1 MIMIASRIS
10 STLATS
16 MAGALVISNYQLS
29 WTDFH
34 IFLFFFGGV
43 VPKML
48 REGGSWCIV
57 FCYQIHSHGSPLE
70 YMRSKA

>member
-34 IFLFFFGGV
+34 IFYWGGAKNV
-43 VPKML
+43 K
-48 REGGSWCIV
+48 RGGKLVHCFLLSDSLSWLTSRI
-57 FCYQIHSHGSPLE
+57 YE
-70 YMRSKA
+70 K